1 VENAGAPP
9 HPPLHLLPRT
19 MDLWTMVRPRRFP
32 FFFLNASVAAPD
44 AIEFCLLLKLSAG
57 RHTGGQHLERHLI
70 VILPKKKVHIEVP
83 SWLLA
88 YCHGFYSKTCPP
100 RQYKCSIM
108 CAILSLLTFYLY
120 Q

>member
-9 HPPLHLLPRT
+9 HLALHLLPRT
-19 MDLWTMVRPRRFP
+19 MDLWTV
-32 FFFLNASVAAPD
+32 VAAPD

-57 RHTGGQHLERHLI
+57 RHTGGQHPERHLI
-70 VILPKKKVHIEVP
+70 VILAKKKVHIEVP

-100 RQYKCSIM
+100 RQYKCSII